1 MNRSPLR
8 VEGRLRACALGL
20 LLASATGSVCAESL
34 QQVLERAWAI
44 YPIARTLAAKEEEV
58 AASRTAA
65 GALLPGSPKIGVAQR
80 TDRWNDNRGALE
92 SELEI
97 SLPLWLPGQ
106 KAARQAVAEAEGVKN
121 RNALQAA
128 RLALAGELRAALWTL
143 QLARSEA
150 EIAAQRLDTAASLE
164 ADVARRVKV
173 GEMARADLL
182 LAKQETAAARAARVE
197 AQSRAVRAARRYRV
211 VTGSDT
217 LPDDPEE
224 AVRPVP
230 TGEAADHPRL
240 AAGRADTERARAGLR
255 LAQESRRDAPEL
267 GVQYRRE
274 REESNAPSSDSIRF
288 GITIPLATEARNA
301 PLITAANTGLI
312 QSEADYQRLVAE
324 ISAGEGEAVAQ
335 LEAAQMRAEL
345 AVERE
350 QAATE
355 RFTLL
360 RRSFELGETALVEL
374 LRAQSQAAEARLEL
388 ARSRIQLFTARAN
401 VNQARGITP

>member
-1 MNRSPLR
+1 MNCGPL
-8 VEGRLRACALGL
+8 VESRLRACVLGL
-20 LLASATGSVCAESL
+20 LLAATWGSAYADSL
-34 QQVLERAWAI
+34 QQVFERAWAI
-44 YPIARTLAAKEEEV
+44 YPSGRTLAAKEEQV

-65 GALLPGSPKIGVAQR
+65 ETLFPGAPKIALAHR
-80 TDRWNDNRGALE
+80 TDRWNDDRGALE
-92 SELEI
+92 DEVEI

-106 KAARQAVAEAEGVKN
+106 QGARQAVAEAEGVEN
-121 RNALQAA
+121 RSATQAA
-128 RLALAGELRAALWTL
+128 RLALAGEFRAALWDV
-143 QLARSEA
+143 QLAQTEA
-150 EIAAQRLDTAASLE
+150 EVAAQRVKTAASLE
-164 ADVARRVKV
+164 ADVARRVEV

-182 LAKQETAAARAARVE
+182 LARQETAAARAASAE
-197 AQSRAVRAARRYRV
+197 AQSRVVRATQRYRV

-217 LPDDPEE
+217 LPDQPEE
-224 AVRPVP
+224 AVRAAP
-230 TGEAADHPRL
+230 TSEAAEHPRL
-240 AAGRADTERARAGLR
+240 AASRAGTERARAGLR

-274 REESNAPSSDSIRF
+274 RDQSGAPSADSIRF

-301 PLITAANTGLI
+301 PLVTAANTALI
-312 QSEADYQRLVAE
+312 QNEADFQRLVAE
-324 ISAGEGEAVAQ
+324 IGAGEREAVAR
-335 LEAAQMRAEL
+335 LEAAQTGAEL

-388 ARSRIQLFTARAN
+388 ARNRIRLFAARAN